1 MILFQIADIIRVPFG
16 WLLDILYRFTTNY
29 GVALILFSIIVKAVL
44 MPTTIKS
51 KRSMMKMSRLT
62 PKLQEL
68 QKKYEGDQQK
78 QNEAVQALYKEEGVS
93 LGGGCLW
100 SLLPL
105 LILIPLYQVIRE
117 PLVYILQEG
126 KDIVEIIVRECSAE
140 GAGLIEGIK
149 TVRDGYAQ
157 LIVAGQLFNNPELAE
172 QIVAATADKLPE
184 GAQIAARTLEG
195 VDFGFLG
202 IDLAAKP
209 QYNIFNKSVWAWDWA
224 HIGAFLLPVLA
235 TAAQFATMFI
245 SQKVND
251 SLVTNE
257 KGLQDKEAAKKS
269 QSNQSTKTMMYMMPI
284 MTLFF
289 GFSMPAALSLYWVI
303 QSVMG
308 TVLDNILTIKLRKE
322 YDKEDAERLQK
333 ALEAEQAEQE
343 KERIRAE
350 RRAANPEGIT
360 ENTSKKKLQ
369 QKQQREQEAAKAA
382 AKKEYNAKKGIVE
395 IEDEKPQAMSGIADR
410 PYCKGRN
417 YDPNRYTSNNT
428 EEKE

>member
-1 MILFQIADIIRVPFG
+1 MILFQFADIVRVPFG
-16 WLLDILYRFTTNY
+16 ILLDALYRFTTNY
-29 GVALILFSIIVKAVL
+29 GVALILFSIIVKLVL
-44 MPTTIKS
+44 LPTTVKS

-62 PKLQEL
+62 PRIQEL

-78 QNEAVQALYKEEGVS
+78 QSEAMQALYKEEGVS
-93 LGGGCLW
+93 MGGGCLW

-105 LILIPLYQVIRE
+105 LILFPLYQVIRE
-117 PLVYILQEG
+117 PLVYILHES
-126 KDIVEIIVRECSAE
+126 KDIVDIIVKECSAE
-140 GAGLIEGIK
+140 GAGLIEVIK
-149 TVRDGYAQ
+149 TARDGYAQ
-157 LIVAGQLFNNPELAE
+157 LIVAGRLFNNPELAE
-172 QIVAATADKLPE
+172 QIIAATADKLPE
-184 GAQIAARTLEG
+184 GAEIAARTLQG
-195 VDFGFLG
+195 VDFRFLG
-202 IDLAAKP
+202 IDLASKP
-209 QYNIFNKSVWAWDWA
+209 QYNIFNKDIWAWDWA
-224 HIGAFLLPVLA
+224 HIGAFLLPVLS
-235 TAAQFATMFI
+235 TLSQFATMFI

-257 KGLQDKEAAKKS
+257 KGLQDKEAAKNS
-269 QSNQSTKTMMYMMPI
+269 QSNQTTKTMMYMMPL

-303 QSVMG
+303 QSVVG
-308 TVLDNILTIKLRKE
+308 TVMDNILTIKLRKE

-350 RRAANPEGIT
+350 RRAANPDGIT

-395 IEDEKPQAMSGIADR
+395 EETEKPQAMSGIADR